1 MKLFKTKSVL
11 SVFVTTQTNITIAK
25 INTINIINL
34 EKNAPKVLLY
44 NLKTLKFSPAKSILL
59 QFLSLI
65 IKLLI
70 KKFFIQKTDLRKK
83 GNKEDFLLPNV

>member
-44 NLKTLKFSPAKSILL
+44 NLKSLKFSPAKSILL

>member
-65 IKLLI
+65 IKFLI